1 MVSTLKRLTKRAV
14 VHAVARIAPLTWRWR
29 KPGSLIV
36 LMYHRVLPKDS
47 PARQDEQPGM
57 YVSPETLDLH
67 LTELKRHFELVHL
80 DDWLRRAKD
89 GTALPRL
96 SCALTFDDGWRDNY
110 EFALPVL
117 VKHQA
122 PATVFLV
129 SSYIGT
135 TQRFWPNRLM
145 ELVRAEF
152 TSPGS
157 VWFPPKLRAL
167 IAPAVAQ
174 AGERGSIDA
183 DALDPIVQRA
193 LQLDEGEIRALV
205 SAAKGDAP
213 TTVSMR
219 ETLDQRE
226 IEDMATS
233 GLIHFGSHTRTHLR
247 LHETVSSEAQLG
259 EIAQSQVELQA
270 ICGQSIEVFC
280 YPNGVTCSAAVTL
293 VSHHYR
299 GAVSTNTGWH
309 AVGSSPYLIPRIA
322 VHDDI
327 SSDLAGFLTCLS
339 AWL

>member
-1 MVSTLKRLTKRAV
+1 MVRTLKRLAKRAV
-14 VHAVARIAPLTWRWR
+14 AHVVARIAPMTWRWR

-47 PARQDEQPGM
+47 PARQNEQPGM
-57 YVSPETLDLH
+57 YISPETLDLH
-67 LTELKRHFELVHL
+67 LSELKRHFELVHL

-89 GTALPRL
+89 GTALPKL
-96 SCALTFDDGWRDNY
+96 ACALTFDDGWRDNY

-117 VKHQA
+117 AKHQA
-122 PATVFLV
+122 PATIFLV
-129 SSYIGT
+129 SSYIGS

-145 ELVRAEF
+145 ELVRAEV

-167 IAPAVAQ
+167 VAPALAQ
-174 AGERGSIDA
+174 AGERGLIDA

-193 LQLDEGEIRALV
+193 LQLNEGEIRALV
-205 SAAKGDAP
+205 RAAKGDCQTA
-213 TTVSMR
+213 VSIR

-226 IEDMATS
+226 IDELATS

-247 LHETVSSEAQLG
+247 LHESASNDAQLG
-259 EIAQSQVELQA
+259 EIVQSRVELQA
-270 ICGQSIEVFC
+270 ICGQSIDVFC
-280 YPNGVTCSAAVTL
+280 YPNGVTCGDAVSL
-293 VSHHYR
+293 VSRHYR
-299 GAVSTNTGWH
+299 GAVSTSRGWH
-309 AVGSSPYLIPRIA
+309 VVGSSPYLIPRIA

-327 SSDLAGFLTCLS
+327 SSDRIGFLACLS